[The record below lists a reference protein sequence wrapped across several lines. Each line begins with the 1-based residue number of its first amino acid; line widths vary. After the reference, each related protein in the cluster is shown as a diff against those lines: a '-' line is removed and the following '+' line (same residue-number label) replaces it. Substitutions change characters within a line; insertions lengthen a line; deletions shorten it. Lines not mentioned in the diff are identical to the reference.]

1 MSAVEATTI
10 HYYGAKWC
18 SPCKIVKPRVEELAK
33 RFSVPLTVFDIDD
46 MEEGEEKSKISKL
59 PTIRVCKP
67 GIVMV
72 EFITRH
78 VEQLEA
84 WLKSNVRVNTDE
96 DF

>member
-1 MSAVEATTI
+1 MSDVKI
-10 HYYGAKWC
+10 QYYGADWC
-18 SPCKIVKPRVEELAK
+18 GACKKIKPRVEELT
-33 RFSVPLTVFDIDD
+33 RLFSVPLHIINYDSLTDS
-46 MEEGEEKSKISKL
+46 ERESISKL
-59 PTIRVCKP
+59 PTIRVCRP

-78 VEQLEA
+78 TEQLEA